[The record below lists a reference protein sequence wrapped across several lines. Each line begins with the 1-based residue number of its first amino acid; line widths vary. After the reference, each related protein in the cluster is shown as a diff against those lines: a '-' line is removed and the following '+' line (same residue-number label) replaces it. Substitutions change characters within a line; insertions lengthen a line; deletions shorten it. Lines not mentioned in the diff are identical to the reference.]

1 MDNLEGLDEVLNAE
15 RVESLRLILEAE
27 QQRPATQEEA
37 LEIGQ
42 SLIRLLKALADTEHT
57 EAAPTNY
64 SPSRPESIVA

>member
-27 QQRPATQEEA
+27 QQRPVNQEEA

-42 SLIRLLKALADTEHT
+42 SLTWLLKALADTEQT

-64 SPSRPESIVA
+64 SLSRPESIVA